1 MSTLIYIK
9 ENEWDKEMY
18 ETKCVCGHEL
28 YLHAFVQINPFV
40 PLGESIALRTSQC
53 TVCEYDEENK
63 KFLCEGFN

>member
-28 YLHAFVQINPFV
+28 YKHAFVFSRTANNNKEYV
-40 PLGESIALRTSQC
+40 ALRTSQC